1 MVVFLQQEVLPIKK
15 SNDRI
20 QHAALAVEIERAE
33 RLVAAAEKAVR
44 AIATQQRRAE
54 RRCATLRSKPPA
66 ATARGRATAAERLK
80 DAAAHLKETERQQQ
94 RAVRRL
100 AGQQKMLASLQRQ
113 ARRLDRTLGR
123 FHTSFVAADPAP
135 QLLDGGQVRAARA
148 LLQWSQRELAQ
159 HADLSLSTI
168 HSVEK
173 QRAVAALD
181 ATVRERLVQA
191 LSRAGVELIDEGLYV
206 GLGGPGVRLRRRAT
220 RVRSRGKAA
229 AAETGARKRIKAV
242 A

>member
-1 MVVFLQQEVLPIKK
+1 MPIKK
-15 SNDRI
+15 SDERI

-33 RLVAAAEKAVR
+33 RLVASAEKAVR
-44 AIATQQRRAE
+44 AIATQHRRAE
-54 RRCATLRSKPPA
+54 RRCAMLRSKPPA
-66 ATARGRATAAERLK
+66 ATARGRASAAQRLK
-80 DAAAHLKETERQQQ
+80 DAAAHLKEAERQQQ

-100 AGQQKMLASLQRQ
+100 AGQQKMLASLRRQ
-113 ARRLDRTLGR
+113 ARRLDRALDR
-123 FHTSFVAADPAP
+123 FHTSFVPVDPAP
-135 QLLDGGQVRAARA
+135 SLLDGGQIRAARA

-159 HADLSLSTI
+159 RADVSLSTVRSLERQ
-168 HSVEK
+168 H
-173 QRAVAALD
+173 ALTALD
-181 ATVRERLVQA
+181 AAVLERLVKT

-206 GLGGPGVRLRRRAT
+206 GLGGSGVRLRRRGT